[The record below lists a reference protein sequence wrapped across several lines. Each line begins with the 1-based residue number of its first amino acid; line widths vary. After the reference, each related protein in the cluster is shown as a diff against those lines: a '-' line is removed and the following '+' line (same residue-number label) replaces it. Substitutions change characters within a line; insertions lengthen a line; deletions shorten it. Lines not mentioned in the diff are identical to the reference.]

1 MSQKLIDELYDGD
14 AVSYQAAIEAG
25 NRETISWKSLQNA
38 ATILTHLETEAQNL
52 IEQRLGYLPAQRIIL
67 PHEPFI
73 RALINSYQQGQLS
86 SEDFSMQME
95 EHIKLIRNA
104 DMEQHLC
111 TDYDPAAYKNYTS
124 TFIPYGQQAKDRITG
139 FLGYEPKLEHSLAA
153 EMWLRKMFAM
163 DNFKLPEHIT
173 AIDFKVLTL
182 IRYREILLEE
192 GQKMADASP
201 LLGIIPYFR

>member
-14 AVSYQAAIEAG
+14 AASYQTAIEAG
-25 NRETISWKSLQNA
+25 NRETISWESLQNA
-38 ATILTHLETEAQNL
+38 ATILPHLETEAQNL

-73 RALINSYQQGQLS
+73 RALINSHQKGQLS
-86 SEDFSMQME
+86 VDDFSEQIE
-95 EHIKLIRNA
+95 EHIKLIRNE

-111 TDYDPAAYKNYTS
+111 TDYDPAAYKNYTN
-124 TFIPYGQQAKDRITG
+124 TFTPYGQQAKNRITN

-153 EMWLRKMFAM
+153 EIWLGKMFAM
-163 DNFKLPEHIT
+163 DNFKLPDHIT

-182 IRYREILLEE
+182 IRYREILLQE
-192 GQKMADASP
+192 GKKMADASP
-201 LLGIIPYFR
+201 LLGIKLYFE